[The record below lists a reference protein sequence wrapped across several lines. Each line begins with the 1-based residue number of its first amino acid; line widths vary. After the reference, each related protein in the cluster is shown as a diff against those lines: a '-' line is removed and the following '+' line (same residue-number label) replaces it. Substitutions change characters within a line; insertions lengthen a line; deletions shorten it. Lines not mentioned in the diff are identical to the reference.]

1 MKIFVLSAFV
11 SCSIVGAAPPAASA
25 QTEVARFAAT
35 TVSDGQGARA
45 VISNVSA
52 SGTDRDAAPCKVQV
66 RFFGPDG
73 SLVGNAGELQL
84 RGGMSGAVTATAAP
98 TLLRATVSI
107 DGSGDAPTA
116 CELKARVE
124 IFDLHTGTT
133 FITITADAP
142 DRTTECSVTSSI
154 SSRRVL
160 KKKIRSAS
168 IGLANDERSR
178 NDMAI
183 VAHLQKGTA
192 TSQPR

>member
-1 MKIFVLSAFV
+1 MRTFVLSAFA

-73 SLVGNAGELQL
+73 SLVGNAGQLQL
-84 RGGMSGAVTATAAP
+84 RGGMSGSVTATASP
-98 TLLRATVSI
+98 PLVRATVSI
-107 DGSGDAPTA
+107 DGSGDPPSA

-133 FITITADAP
+133 FISVASDAP
-142 DRTTECSVTSSI
+142 ARATECSVTSSI
-154 SSRRVL
+154 SDRSLWKRKTKTPSSLGPITSR
-160 KKKIRSAS
+160 
-168 IGLANDERSR
+168 LAN
-178 NDMAI
+178 
-183 VAHLQKGTA
+183 
-192 TSQPR
+192 